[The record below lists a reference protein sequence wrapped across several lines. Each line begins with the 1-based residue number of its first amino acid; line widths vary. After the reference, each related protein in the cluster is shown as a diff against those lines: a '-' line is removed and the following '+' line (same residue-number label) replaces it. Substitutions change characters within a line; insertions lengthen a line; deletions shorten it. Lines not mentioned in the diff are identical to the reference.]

1 MEWNKENLR
10 TILREELEKPDNRG
24 ENVRLNLILFFL
36 DFDEN
41 LAEAIDSVFFK
52 NYQTWCH
59 DERANL
65 TTKKKVFRFAS
76 TNFTLMKLGAPLG
89 RFFGVSSGQ

>member
-1 MEWNKENLR
+1 MEWNKDNLR

-24 ENVRLNLILFFL
+24 ENRSLKLILFFL

-41 LAEAIDSVFFK
+41 LAEAIDSLFFK
-52 NYQTWCH
+52 NYQNWCY
-59 DERANL
+59 DQRANL
-65 TTKKKVFRFAS
+65 TTKKKVFPFAS